1 MYNVFIGN
9 NELRIVAKS
18 GNYQVIEEWENWKTV
33 FSGKY
38 SDCVKYCDNR
48 YIDYVVNT
56 QF

>member
-9 NELRIVAKS
+9 NELRIIAKS

-33 FSGKY
+33 FSGNY

>member
-33 FSGKY
+33 FSGNY

>member
-1 MYNVFIGN
+1 MQNVFVGN

-33 FSGKY
+33 FSGNY